1 MSEVQDAYI
10 RRMMQEAVD
19 KAFMERIGKLF
30 DMWIVDSGGQPER
43 CATGTRKSIEI
54 YREARA
60 IIDKVELS

>member
-1 MSEVQDAYI
+1 
-10 RRMMQEAVD
+10 MQEAVD